1 MYACRVEALW
11 DDCHTPLYVKPQR
24 HLCRGLV
31 MLFSNGHKKL
41 VLQQRGAFQV
51 YPARM
56 VAVVIGP
63 LKLHW
68 KFIQQDIE
76 CLGDQISLLITQ
88 ELCHVPGFIS
98 WCAQRAVSHN
108 SNVLLPTVFKQ
119 LWLSEIGMT
128 FHLYLQVTLIR
139 RLLNWIISKHELSAA
154 LLNTY
159 LQSPVLFLIN
169 KLLTLAG
176 YFHFIDP

>member
-11 DDCHTPLYVKPQR
+11 DDCHTPLHVKPQR

-63 LKLHW
+63 SNYT
-68 KFIQQDIE
+68 E
-76 CLGDQISLLITQ
+76 SL
-88 ELCHVPGFIS
+88 S
-98 WCAQRAVSHN
+98 
-108 SNVLLPTVFKQ
+108 SN
-119 LWLSEIGMT
+119 
-128 FHLYLQVTLIR
+128 TL
-139 RLLNWIISKHELSAA
+139 N
-154 LLNTY
+154 
-159 LQSPVLFLIN
+159 V
-169 KLLTLAG
+169 
-176 YFHFIDP
+176 